1 MRSSTKSAL
10 RDGASGLLQRILNSY
25 GTKRI
30 VDVCGALVAL
40 SIFSP
45 IMLLCTMAIWLGGSP
60 SVVFRQE
67 RVGRNGKPF
76 KILKFTTMRG
86 DAHLIGPLVTASKD
100 RRVTRVGRIIRPC
113 RLNELPQFI
122 NVLRGEMSIVGS
134 RPEVP
139 KYVTQWAPEYKE
151 KILSARPG
159 MSGLSTLHFLDEG
172 SLLEGRNDIELA
184 YVEEILPSKLQIDA
198 WYITHRTLWMDL
210 RILYLTLVKVLGGGR
225 FFHSIPRETTIA
237 LEERA

>member
-100 RRVTRVGRIIRPC
+100 KRVTRVGRIIRPC

-139 KYVTQWAPEYKE
+139 KYVIQWAPECKE

-159 MSGLSTLHFLDEG
+159 MTALSTLHFSEEG

-184 YVEEILPSKLQIDA
+184 YVEEILPSKVHIDA
-198 WYITHRTLWMDL
+198 WYVTHRTLWMDL
-210 RILYLTLVKVLGGGR
+210 RILFLTLLKVLGGGR

-237 LEERA
+237 LEERV